1 MIAVS
6 EPLGEYLE
14 RRIDELKFERAKKQ
28 GTDYENVLDARVN
41 ELSVLRRK
49 IREDKISLNSGE

>member
-1 MIAVS
+1 MS